1 MSIPASCTHCGRRHR
16 APDSLA
22 GLQFKCKGCGKPVA
36 VPNSGPVPRTPSRRS
51 SPQPAR
57 SSSTKPIVDD
67 TEDEY
72 DTLTPVPVLP
82 RRSMREIA
90 EKKSDSAIAPIPSFG
105 LGTTLEERIAQ
116 RAAETA
122 TKDASAAPVK
132 MLAAGIVLL
141 IVGAALLGIDL
152 GSRFYDR
159 RFGLSILGIGLY
171 YPFFGA
177 GLAVLIVTIVQWI
190 ASRSRE

>member
-1 MSIPASCTHCGRRHR
+1 
-16 APDSLA
+16 
-22 GLQFKCKGCGKPVA
+22 
-36 VPNSGPVPRTPSRRS
+36 VPRTPSRRS